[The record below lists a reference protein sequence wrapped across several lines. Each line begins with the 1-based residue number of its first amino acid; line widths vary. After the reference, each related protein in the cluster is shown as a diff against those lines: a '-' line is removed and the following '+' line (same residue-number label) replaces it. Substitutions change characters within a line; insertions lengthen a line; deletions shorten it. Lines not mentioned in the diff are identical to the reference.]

1 MSKMDKK
8 VCIIGLGYIGFPI
21 ACVLAN
27 SGYSVLGVDIDEKVI
42 LRINTTNHI
51 TFEAEV
57 KDLFIKGMHDGNIKI
72 STKIEHSDIYI
83 ITVQTPLNLENKP
96 DISYVN
102 AAIESITPYLRTD
115 NLVLIES
122 TCPIGTTEIMAK
134 QLRAVCA
141 NIFVAYCPERIL
153 PSNILNELI
162 HNDRVVGGIDRQSG
176 IRASD
181 FYRSFIHGGIE
192 VTDSKTAEAV
202 KLAENTYRDINIAYA
217 NELSMIADHININ
230 INELIWLANKHPRV
244 NILQPSPGVG
254 GHCIAIDPY
263 FLANAAPRFVQL
275 TLKAREVNIN
285 KTNWVIQKINK
296 VAKENNVRTIA
307 CLGLTYKPNVPD
319 TRQSPAII
327 ITETL
332 KQEFD
337 VIAFD
342 PYVKNIKSINYL
354 LIKADMVVVLVAHNE
369 FLDISNHL
377 FHEKIFLDFTG
388 VFIK

>member
-51 TFEAEV
+51 TFEAKV

-115 NLVLIES
+115 NLVIIES

-181 FYRSFIHGGIE
+181 F
-192 VTDSKTAEAV
+192 
-202 KLAENTYRDINIAYA
+202 
-217 NELSMIADHININ
+217 
-230 INELIWLANKHPRV
+230 
-244 NILQPSPGVG
+244 
-254 GHCIAIDPY
+254 ID
-263 FLANAAPRFVQL
+263 
-275 TLKAREVNIN
+275 
-285 KTNWVIQKINK
+285 
-296 VAKENNVRTIA
+296 
-307 CLGLTYKPNVPD
+307 
-319 TRQSPAII
+319 
-327 ITETL
+327 
-332 KQEFD
+332 
-337 VIAFD
+337 
-342 PYVKNIKSINYL
+342 
-354 LIKADMVVVLVAHNE
+354 
-369 FLDISNHL
+369 HL
-377 FHEKIFLDFTG
+377 FMVG
-388 VFIK
+388 

>member
-51 TFEAEV
+51 TFEAKV

-115 NLVLIES
+115 NLVIIES

-263 FLANAAPRFVQL
+263 FLANAAPRFAQL

-296 VAKENNVRTIA
+296 VAK
-307 CLGLTYKPNVPD
+307 
-319 TRQSPAII
+319 
-327 ITETL
+327 
-332 KQEFD
+332 
-337 VIAFD
+337 
-342 PYVKNIKSINYL
+342 
-354 LIKADMVVVLVAHNE
+354 
-369 FLDISNHL
+369 
-377 FHEKIFLDFTG
+377 
-388 VFIK
+388 